1 MHIHRIWRR
10 TYSAYDNAHT
20 AHTIMRI
27 RQCTYSTYNYSM
39 HIQRMQ
45 HLQHTFQQYDTW
57 IGYETEHFY
66 KTLTSISFRMNTIT
80 LNAYYVQSTAALKTF
95 GLTAHG
101 SILRNSDFVVH
112 GNRWKKLNYRT
123 RQPLR
128 NWEFKPFVSFFFAR
142 KIRKRLFYTEIS
154 VGHTLPHIRTRI
166 RIRNWPWPRIR
177 LVVAYCVCNSGT
189 GPPTTK
195 KTINS
200 SKVEAFAHV
209 RQIDQIDHDLLI
221 SSRS

>member
-112 GNRWKKLNYRT
+112 GNRWKKI
-123 RQPLR
+123 
-128 NWEFKPFVSFFFAR
+128 E
-142 KIRKRLFYTEIS
+142 
-154 VGHTLPHIRTRI
+154 LPHKTAFKKLGVQTFC
-166 RIRNWPWPRIR
+166 
-177 LVVAYCVCNSGT
+177 LVFFCTKN
-189 GPPTTK
+189 K
-195 KTINS
+195 KTTFLYWN
-200 SKVEAFAHV
+200 
-209 RQIDQIDHDLLI
+209 
-221 SSRS
+221 